1 MKKKNSVS
9 DFTSERNAMLVEH
22 FKKQIARQSKI
33 DLEKAFK
40 GAVEQPAPRF
50 WVSELRAAVVI
61 AALFKAE
68 KENDHSEVERI
79 FGEMFEEKREMYR
92 EIFRRVKALKERL
105 PDAPV
110 CELVEDVVNQPAPHN
125 YMSWQRA
132 KTVIYAEKRRRRL
145 ERNQK

>member
-1 MKKKNSVS
+1 MKKRNSVS

-22 FKKQIARQSKI
+22 FKKQIASQSKV
-33 DLEKAFK
+33 DLERAFK
-40 GAVEQPAPRF
+40 GAAEQPAPRF
-50 WVSELRAAVVI
+50 WVSEHRAAVVI
-61 AALFKAE
+61 ATLLKAE
-68 KENDHSEVERI
+68 KENDHSELERI
-79 FGEMFEEKREMYR
+79 LGEMFEEKREMYR
-92 EIFRRVKALKERL
+92 EIFRRVKALKDRR

-132 KTVIYAEKRRRRL
+132 KIVIYAKKRRRRL